1 MAYNITSSVTPQSQ
15 SSFYGGTSAVAPSG
29 GGSGGGYYSD
39 DKPKKPTPS
48 PLSPSNVKTQRQNVT
63 YVNGRPAF
71 VNGKPV
77 GEFQNR
83 NLAAANN
90 QIYSTTSP
98 DNANLNTTTNIVS
111 NNQVSSTGGTTINNN
126 ALSDV
131 RLATQALDKI
141 ENVQTSDKLTAETR
155 TNGSFLSVTENPD
168 GTFHVRTSGIR
179 WGNTVY
185 GSFDLGNLSY
195 NPQTV
200 YDASMPLLN
209 YAANMQSYDT
219 GNQIIQGAMSFGRSM
234 SAISPEFASVYDDA
248 YVSDFLNATDMA
260 YNWNNRS
267 DMENAISGIN
277 TATGVMSKLDLGG
290 ASAGAQTVQNGLA
303 LYNFG
308 NSFYNLINNWDD
320 LTPQQRIGGM
330 IGTAWAGS
338 MAYTPAADIVSGI
351 GDWATNMGA
360 GAGASAGVNT
370 GGNAVNAGTGAGA
383 GAGAGAKTVTPSTPQ
398 VVKAS
403 SMNNPSASG
412 STVVTGTATGAQ
424 YTSTGVTAVGTS
436 ADGAIMLSDGTT
448 ATAVGT
454 SANGGT
460 MLSNGTVMLNDGT
473 IVASN
478 EGATAGAG
486 SSAGMYL
493 NAAAFAYYMYD
504 LASDPKSWGPQ
515 QGRPRAAVGVGAKYG
530 GAAAAGTAA
539 AMYAYYGTSWTQATG
554 VLAWVPYIAAAV
566 AFCVGY
572 GVGMAKTGHSNEQ
585 GKRTLYEKALINA
598 SVFDTSR
605 NGSYVMQLAD
615 GRFYTLLDGSGKRA
629 TDIDG
634 NKKTVYDESK
644 IVDRN
649 YDFVN
654 RRDENG
660 NIRAYLNPYDIDY
673 TCNLDFTSSI
683 MGKGL
688 LSLALGSNY
697 KGSGEMDQMLGYI
710 VNGVTSNTGRDW
722 TRENFNNVVANLKAA
737 YYRTGIGSKKEGVQ
751 ALVDAYFSGAIT
763 ESDYRQSL
771 MGLNFVYDDNG
782 FEQASQLMDNMGR
795 NTASSTKDTQAT
807 NAIDETSQ
815 QQIANNGE
823 QLSVMN
829 NTMEDSSTNMVPEE
843 NSNGRLTPE
852 ELAMVTPGTDTESV
866 TVDTTQ
872 GDLTATAVETPTTAT
887 DVPMTPDVMTQYETQ
902 QASTVEAP
910 QEPAP
915 TETAE

>member
-15 SSFYGGTSAVAPSG
+15 SSFYGGTSAAAPSG

-39 DKPKKPTPS
+39 DKPKKPAPS
-48 PLSPSNVKTQRQNVT
+48 PLSPSNVKPQRQNVT

-98 DNANLNTTTNIVS
+98 DNANLNTTTNIVA
-111 NNQVSSTGGTTINNN
+111 NNQVSSTGNTTITND

-131 RLATQALDKI
+131 RLATQALDNI
-141 ENVQTSDKLTAETR
+141 ENVQTSDKITAETR

-260 YNWNNRS
+260 YNWNNRN
-267 DMENAISGIN
+267 DMENAIAGIN

-351 GDWATNMGA
+351 GDWATNIGA
-360 GAGASAGVNT
+360 GAGAE
-370 GGNAVNAGTGAGA
+370 AGA
-383 GAGAGAKTVTPSTPQ
+383 GVGANAGAKAGTVATPQ
-398 VVKAS
+398 IVKAGSVNASGAASNAAKSGTAGITAENFGVGSTS
-403 SMNNPSASG
+403 STTGGVDSASFFG
-412 STVVTGTATGAQ
+412 NNTNTAQNLTTGIGNNTGA
-424 YTSTGVTAVGTS
+424 S
-436 ADGAIMLSDGTT
+436 TT
-448 ATAVGT
+448 AEINAENFGLEENN
-454 SANGGT
+454 A
-460 MLSNGTVMLNDGT
+460 
-473 IVASN
+473 AA
-478 EGATAGAG
+478 EGSG
-486 SSAGMYL
+486 SLGMYL

-605 NGSYVMQLAD
+605 SGSYVMQLAD

-795 NTASSTKDTQAT
+795 NTPSSTKDTQVT

-815 QQIANNGE
+815 QQIADNGE
-823 QLSVMN
+823 QLSVTN

-872 GDLTATAVETPTTAT
+872 GDLTATAVETPTTTT

-902 QASTVEAP
+902 QTSTVEAP

-915 TETAE
+915 TE